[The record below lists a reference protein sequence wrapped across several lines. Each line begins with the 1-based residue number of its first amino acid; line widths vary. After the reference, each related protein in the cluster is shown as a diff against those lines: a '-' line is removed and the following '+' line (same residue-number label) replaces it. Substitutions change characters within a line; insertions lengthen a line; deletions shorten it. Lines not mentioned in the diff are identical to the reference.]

1 MKLKQKLL
9 TLVLSLC
16 MVAACLPVVASAETA
31 PQGLWTDYAAAA
43 FAGGTGTKA
52 DPYQI
57 ATAEQL
63 ALLAKDVNSGVDGET
78 HEKEY
83 FILKN
88 DIDLSAH
95 VWTPIGYE
103 SWASGGGSA
112 QSFKGYFD
120 GNGKKITGLYVD
132 ERVNGKN
139 RSAGL
144 FGVIAAIGSEEPIIQ
159 NLTVENGTV
168 FAGDGNATSGDDY
181 GAGVLIGRI
190 NPSYGTA
197 YAVIKNCTVSGT
209 VSSTKRAA
217 GLVGYSN
224 YTH

>member
-1 MKLKQKLL
+1 MKLKQKIL

-120 GNGKKITGLYVD
+120 GNGKKIIGLYVD
-132 ERVNGKN
+132 ERTGNSWGKN
-139 RSAGL
+139 RA
-144 FGVIAAIGSEEPIIQ
+144 P
-159 NLTVENGTV
+159 
-168 FAGDGNATSGDDY
+168 
-181 GAGVLIGRI
+181 
-190 NPSYGTA
+190 
-197 YAVIKNCTVSGT
+197 
-209 VSSTKRAA
+209 VSSVSLQPSAA
-217 GLVGYSN
+217 RNRSFR
-224 YTH
+224 T